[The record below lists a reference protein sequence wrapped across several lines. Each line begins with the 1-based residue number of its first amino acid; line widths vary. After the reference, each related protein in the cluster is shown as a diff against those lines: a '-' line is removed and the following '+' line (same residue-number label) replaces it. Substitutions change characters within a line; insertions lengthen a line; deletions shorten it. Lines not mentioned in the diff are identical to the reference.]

1 MKKMISLG
9 LTLVMALAISV
20 PSFAADKVNGNSE
33 NKKQADQ
40 IYEGVVSY
48 VNEVYPDLAKTEKS
62 NLIDRLYKEKSQATS
77 KSQIQS
83 RNNRNEVDE
92 AYQNVMAEEEY
103 IVDLINSRG
112 ASTALDN
119 WQFNLKYL
127 KQNYDAIK
135 KIPNVNMTYVD
146 SYIAAYESV
155 LAAKDMPTEK
165 VNTCTTLATNG
176 SYNYDQAVNYAKKY
190 YRNYNSAYPSWASA
204 GGDCANFVS
213 QCLYAGGKP
222 MKGTPGSASSASN
235 WSNWFSRG
243 NTQNTNNVSSTWR
256 GAQAFRSYWQ
266 TNASSYKKFTS
277 VDSSS
282 FNYGWTGDAVSLL
295 NSNGRAYHTLIIV
308 GYSSPDFTVG
318 AHTGDTIDGSLRSYA
333 SSNGFIIYNM
343 R

>member
-146 SYIAAYESV
+146 SY
-155 LAAKDMPTEK
+155 
-165 VNTCTTLATNG
+165 
-176 SYNYDQAVNYAKKY
+176 
-190 YRNYNSAYPSWASA
+190 
-204 GGDCANFVS
+204 
-213 QCLYAGGKP
+213 
-222 MKGTPGSASSASN
+222 
-235 WSNWFSRG
+235 
-243 NTQNTNNVSSTWR
+243 
-256 GAQAFRSYWQ
+256 
-266 TNASSYKKFTS
+266 
-277 VDSSS
+277 
-282 FNYGWTGDAVSLL
+282 
-295 NSNGRAYHTLIIV
+295 
-308 GYSSPDFTVG
+308 
-318 AHTGDTIDGSLRSYA
+318 
-333 SSNGFIIYNM
+333 
-343 R
+343 